1 MSTVV
6 KGGTKLNNAEVVKA
20 KSQPC
25 QIKGD
30 EGADASEAM
39 YGHLNLLHSCRIVKD
54 YPLKD
59 ACFKAET
66 FGS

>member
-30 EGADASEAM
+30 EGADASEAIKS
-39 YGHLNLLHSCRIVKD
+39 YLNLLNSKWVKKL
-54 YPLKD
+54 LKQYN
-59 ACFKAET
+59 CEN
-66 FGS
+66 